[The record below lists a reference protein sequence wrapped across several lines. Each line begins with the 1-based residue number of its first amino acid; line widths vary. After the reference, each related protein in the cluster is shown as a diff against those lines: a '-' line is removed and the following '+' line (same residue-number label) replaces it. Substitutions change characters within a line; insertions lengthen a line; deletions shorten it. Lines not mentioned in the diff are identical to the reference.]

1 MTALGRAGA
10 FTLLAMAAFAWVP
23 PYLDRPGTAALGL
36 AFLSLAVGRP
46 AVGAR
51 PALPFLP
58 TAPNVVDT
66 DRLTAEASEMVSRM
80 QAYGIPGGIPE
91 SSRSSD

>member
-10 FTLLAMAAFAWVP
+10 FTMFVCAAFAWTP
-23 PYLDRPGTAALGL
+23 PFLDRAGTAALGL
-36 AFLSLAVGRP
+36 AFLALAVGRP

-58 TAPNVVDT
+58 TAPAAVDT
-66 DRLTAEASEMVSRM
+66 SRLTAEASEMVRRM
-80 QAYGIPGGIPE
+80 QEYGIPGGIPE
-91 SSRSSD
+91 SSRLGD

>member
-10 FTLLAMAAFAWVP
+10 FTLLTMAAFAWTP
-23 PYLDRPGTAALGL
+23 PFLDRAGTAALGL
-36 AFLSLAVGRP
+36 AFLALAVGRP

-58 TAPNVVDT
+58 TAPVAVDT
-66 DRLTAEASEMVSRM
+66 DRLTAEASEMVSRL
-80 QAYGIPGGIPE
+80 QAYGIPGGIP
-91 SSRSSD
+91 SSARSND